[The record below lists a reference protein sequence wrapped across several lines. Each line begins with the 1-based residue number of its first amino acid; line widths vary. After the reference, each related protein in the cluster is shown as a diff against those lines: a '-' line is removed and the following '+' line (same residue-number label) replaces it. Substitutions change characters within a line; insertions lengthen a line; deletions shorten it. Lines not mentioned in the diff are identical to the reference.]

1 MNNRPSPR
9 GGGLKRE
16 KLKMKNAKLKIG
28 LIAIA
33 SLGMMWGGATAFA
46 AGEKR
51 CTAGGQKVE
60 CPTVTEAEAE
70 AASKAFLKEGHDM
83 EEGRGGSTYGIAP
96 FDYLTGVG
104 KRGAEAAK
112 GAKAGTYKGESGYG
126 SNAKASLKTEL
137 WDRVKAPKSD
147 GVKDKSV
154 YDQWSGNW
162 SPTFGATLVAGADP
176 TQGKNYYYSYCIACH
191 GWLMHG
197 DGPSASE
204 LNPRPRTLT
213 RGDYMQKKTNLELFT
228 VIKGGGEAVS
238 LSSSMPNWGN
248 VLQDQDIWN
257 IVAFIRA
264 MQDVPPPKS
273 VAEYLNP
280 KSTFKPIPGDV
291 DALNAAKS
299 AEFQEVQ
306 EMIESEM
313 PGRAPGTE
321 LVGGGYVDGGNR
333 KKPTE
338 VAVKVK

>member
-1 MNNRPSPR
+1 MKND
-9 GGGLKRE
+9 
-16 KLKMKNAKLKIG
+16 KLKVY
-28 LIAIA
+28 LIAMA
-33 SLGMMWGGATAFA
+33 SLGIMWTSSSAFA
-46 AGEKR
+46 AVEKR

-60 CPTVTEAEAE
+60 CPTVTEAEAK
-70 AASKAFLKEGHDM
+70 AASAAFLKEGSDM
-83 EEGRGGSTYGIAP
+83 EEGKGGSTYGIAP

-104 KRGAEAAK
+104 KRADSDTK
-112 GAKAGTYKGESGYG
+112 TFKTHSGYG
-126 SNAKASLKTEL
+126 HDTKGSYKTEL

-264 MQDVPPPKS
+264 MQDVAPPKS
-273 VAEYLNP
+273 VEEYLNP
-280 KSTFKPIPGDV
+280 KSTFKPNKGDV

-299 AEFQEVQ
+299 KDFQEVQ
-306 EMIESEM
+306 ELLESDM
-313 PGRAPGTE
+313 TGRAPGSE
-321 LVGGGYVDGGNR
+321 LVGGGFVEGGNR
-333 KKPTE
+333 RAPAD

>member
-1 MNNRPSPR
+1 
-9 GGGLKRE
+9 
-16 KLKMKNAKLKIG
+16 
-28 LIAIA
+28 
-33 SLGMMWGGATAFA
+33 MMWGGASAFA
-46 AGEKR
+46 AEKR

-60 CPTVTEAEAE
+60 CPTVTEAEAK
-70 AASKAFLKEGHDM
+70 AASDAFGKEADDM
-83 EEGRGGSTYGIAP
+83 SAGKGGSTYGIAP

-104 KRGAEAAK
+104 KRANSDTK
-112 GAKAGTYKGESGYG
+112 TYKTDSGYAEG
-126 SNAKASLKTEL
+126 AGKASAKTEL

-147 GVKDKSV
+147 GVTDKSV

-162 SPTFGATLVAGADP
+162 SPTFGSTLVAGADP

-197 DGPSASE
+197 DGPSAAE

-213 RGDYMQKKTNLELFT
+213 RGEYMQKKTNLELFT

-257 IVAFIRA
+257 IIAFIRA
-264 MQDVPPPKS
+264 MQDVAPPKS

-280 KSTFKPIPGDV
+280 KSTFKPIKGDV
-291 DALNAAKS
+291 DALTAAKS
-299 AEFQEVQ
+299 KDFKEAQEL
-306 EMIESEM
+306 IESDM
-313 PGRAPGTE
+313 AGRAPGSD
-321 LVGGGYVDGGNR
+321 LAGGGFVEGGNR
-333 KKPTE
+333 HKPTD

>member
-1 MNNRPSPR
+1 
-9 GGGLKRE
+9 
-16 KLKMKNAKLKIG
+16 MKNAKLKIG

-33 SLGMMWGGATAFA
+33 SLGMMWGGASAFA
-46 AGEKR
+46 AEKR

-60 CPTVTEAEAE
+60 CPTVTEAEAK
-70 AASKAFLKEGHDM
+70 AASAAFLKEGDDM
-83 EEGRGGSTYGIAP
+83 EKGQGGSTYGIAP

-104 KRGAEAAK
+104 KRSAVADK
-112 GAKAGTYKGESGYG
+112 GVKAGTYKTESGYG
-126 SNAKASLKTEL
+126 HGQKASLKTEL

-147 GVKDKSV
+147 GVTDKSV

-162 SPTFGATLVAGADP
+162 SPTFGETKVAGADP

-191 GWLMHG
+191 GWLLHG

-257 IVAFIRA
+257 IIAFIRA

-291 DALNAAKS
+291 DALNASKS
-299 AEFQEVQ
+299 KDFLEAQ
-306 EMIESEM
+306 EMIESDM
-313 PGRAPGTE
+313 TGRAPGSE
-321 LVGGGYVDGGNR
+321 LVGGGFVEGGNR
-333 KKPTE
+333 KKPTD
-338 VAVKVK
+338 VAVKVKN

>member
-1 MNNRPSPR
+1 
-9 GGGLKRE
+9 
-16 KLKMKNAKLKIG
+16 MKNAKLKIG
-28 LIAIA
+28 LIAMT
-33 SLGMMWGGATAFA
+33 SLGMMWGTSAIA
-46 AGEKR
+46 AEKR

-60 CPTVTEAEAE
+60 CPTITAAEAE
-70 AASKAFLKEGHDM
+70 AASAAFLKEGADM
-83 EEGRGGSTYGIAP
+83 EAGRGGSTYGIAP

-104 KRGAEAAK
+104 KRADSDLK
-112 GAKAGTYKGESGYG
+112 TYKTSSGYG
-126 SNAKASLKTEL
+126 SDVKGSQKTEL
-137 WDRVKAPKSD
+137 WDRVKAPTSD

-154 YDQWSGNW
+154 YDQWANNW
-162 SPTFGATLVAGADP
+162 SPKFGETLVAGADP
-176 TQGKNYYYSYCIACH
+176 TQGKSYYYSYCIACH

-204 LNPRPRTLT
+204 LDPRPRTLT

-280 KSTFKPIPGDV
+280 KSTFKPIKGDV
-291 DALNAAKS
+291 DALNAPKHAD
-299 AEFQEVQ
+299 FQEMQ
-306 EMIESEM
+306 ELVESEM
-313 PGRAPGTE
+313 TGRAPGTE
-321 LVGGGYVDGGNR
+321 LVGGGFVAGGNR
-333 KKPTE
+333 AAPAE
-338 VAVKVK
+338 VKVKAAK

>member
-1 MNNRPSPR
+1 
-9 GGGLKRE
+9 
-16 KLKMKNAKLKIG
+16 MKNAKLKIG
-28 LIAIA
+28 LIAMT
-33 SLGMMWGGATAFA
+33 SLGMMWGGASAFA
-46 AGEKR
+46 AAEKR

-60 CPTVTEAEAE
+60 CATVTEAEAK
-70 AASKAFLKEGHDM
+70 AASAAFLKEGADM
-83 EEGRGGSTYGIAP
+83 EAGQGGSTYGIAP

-104 KRGAEAAK
+104 KRSNSDAK
-112 GAKAGTYKGESGYG
+112 TYKTDSGYG
-126 SNAKASLKTEL
+126 SDVKGSLKTEL
-137 WDRVKAPKSD
+137 RDRGKAPKSD
-147 GVKDKSV
+147 GVTDKSV

-162 SPTFGATLVAGADP
+162 SPTFGTTLVAGADP

-204 LNPRPRTLT
+204 LDPRPRTLT

-273 VAEYLNP
+273 VTEYLNP
-280 KSTFKPIPGDV
+280 KSTFKPIKGDV
-291 DALNAAKS
+291 DALNASKS
-299 AEFQEVQ
+299 ADFQEVQ
-306 EMIESEM
+306 ELIESEM
-313 PGRAPGTE
+313 TGRAPGTE
-321 LVGGGYVDGGNR
+321 LVGGGFVAGGNR
-333 KKPTE
+333 AAPAD
-338 VAVKVK
+338 VAVKLK

>member
-1 MNNRPSPR
+1 
-9 GGGLKRE
+9 
-16 KLKMKNAKLKIG
+16 MKNAKLKIG
-28 LIAIA
+28 LIAIT
-33 SLGMMWGGATAFA
+33 SLGMIWGSASAFA
-46 AGEKR
+46 AEKR

-60 CPTVTEAEAE
+60 CPTVTEAEAK
-70 AASKAFLKEGHDM
+70 AASAAFLKEGDDM
-83 EEGRGGSTYGIAP
+83 EKGQGGSTYGIAP

-104 KRGAEAAK
+104 KRSSVAEK
-112 GAKAGTYKGESGYG
+112 GVKAGTYKTESGYG
-126 SNAKASLKTEL
+126 HGQKASLKTEL

-147 GVKDKSV
+147 GVTDKSV

-213 RGDYMQKKTNLELFT
+213 NEGYMQQKTNLELFT

-264 MQDVPPPKS
+264 MQGVKPPAS

-291 DALNAAKS
+291 DALTAAKS
-299 AEFQEVQ
+299 KDFQEAQ
-306 EMIESEM
+306 ELIESDM
-313 PGRAPGTE
+313 TGRDPGSE
-321 LVGGGYVDGGNR
+321 LVGGGFVEGGNR

-338 VAVKVK
+338 VAVKVKK

>member
-1 MNNRPSPR
+1 
-9 GGGLKRE
+9 
-16 KLKMKNAKLKIG
+16 MKNAKLKIG
-28 LIAIA
+28 LIAMT
-33 SLGMMWGGATAFA
+33 SLGMMWGSASTFA
-46 AGEKR
+46 AEKR

-60 CPTVTEAEAE
+60 CPTITAAEAE
-70 AASKAFLKEGHDM
+70 AASAAFLKEGDDM
-83 EEGRGGSTYGIAP
+83 EQGRGGSTYGIAP

-104 KRGAEAAK
+104 KRSNSDTK
-112 GAKAGTYKGESGYG
+112 TYKTDSGYG
-126 SNAKASLKTEL
+126 SEAKGSLKTEL

-162 SPTFGATLVAGADP
+162 SPTFGTTLVAGADP

-204 LNPRPRTLT
+204 LDPRPRTLT

-273 VAEYLNP
+273 VTEYLNP
-280 KSTFKPIPGDV
+280 KSTFKPIKGDV
-291 DALNAAKS
+291 DALNASKNADFKE
-299 AEFQEVQ
+299 AQEL
-306 EMIESEM
+306 IESEM
-313 PGRAPGTE
+313 TGRAPGTE
-321 LVGGGYVDGGNR
+321 LVGGGFVAGGNR
-333 KKPTE
+333 AAPAD
-338 VAVKVK
+338 VAVKLK

>member
-1 MNNRPSPR
+1 
-9 GGGLKRE
+9 
-16 KLKMKNAKLKIG
+16 MKNAKLKIG
-28 LIAIA
+28 LIAIT
-33 SLGMMWGGATAFA
+33 SLGLVCGSSSAIA
-46 AGEKR
+46 AEKEKR
-51 CTAGGQKVE
+51 CKAGGVKVE
-60 CPTVTEAEAE
+60 CPTVTEAQAK
-70 AASKAFLKEGHDM
+70 AASAAFLKEGDDM
-83 EEGRGGSTYGIAP
+83 EQGRGGSTYGIAP

-104 KRGAEAAK
+104 KRHESDTK
-112 GAKAGTYKGESGYG
+112 TFKTHSGYG
-126 SNAKASLKTEL
+126 EKTGAGLKTEL
-137 WDRVKAPKSD
+137 WDRVKKPSSD
-147 GVKDKSV
+147 GVTDKSV
-154 YDQWSGNW
+154 YDQWTNNW

-176 TQGKNYYYSYCIACH
+176 NHGKTYYYSYCIGCH

-213 RGDYMQKKTNLELFT
+213 RGEYMQKKTNLELFT

-248 VLQDQDIWN
+248 VLQDQDIWD

-280 KSTFKPIPGDV
+280 KSTFKPIKGDV
-291 DALNAAKS
+291 DALNAPTNKDFMEAN
-299 AEFQEVQ
+299 EL
-306 EMIESEM
+306 IESDM
-313 PGRAPGTE
+313 TGRAPGSE

>member
-1 MNNRPSPR
+1 
-9 GGGLKRE
+9 
-16 KLKMKNAKLKIG
+16 MKNAKLKIG
-28 LIAIA
+28 LIAMT
-33 SLGMMWGGATAFA
+33 SLGMMWGSSATFA
-46 AGEKR
+46 AEKR

-60 CPTVTEAEAE
+60 CPTITEAEAKK
-70 AASKAFLKEGHDM
+70 ASAAFLKEGDDM
-83 EEGRGGSTYGIAP
+83 EAGKGGSTYGIAP

-104 KRGAEAAK
+104 KRSDVAAA
-112 GAKAGTYKGESGYG
+112 GAKAGTYKTESGYG
-126 SNAKASLKTEL
+126 HQQAGSLKTEL

-147 GVKDKSV
+147 GVSDKSV

-162 SPTFGATLVAGADP
+162 SPTFAGADP

-204 LNPRPRTLT
+204 LDPRPRTLT

-264 MQDVPPPKS
+264 MQDVKPPAS

-280 KSTFKPIPGDV
+280 KSTFKPIAGDV
-291 DALNAAKS
+291 DALTASKS
-299 AEFQEVQ
+299 KDFQEAN
-306 EMIESEM
+306 ETLESDM
-313 PGRAPGTE
+313 TGRAPGSE
-321 LVGGGYVDGGNR
+321 LVGGGFVEGGNR
-333 KKPTE
+333 KKPSE
-338 VAVKVK
+338 VSVKVAK

>member
-1 MNNRPSPR
+1 MT
-9 GGGLKRE
+9 
-16 KLKMKNAKLKIG
+16 
-28 LIAIA
+28 
-33 SLGMMWGGATAFA
+33 SLGMMWGSASTFA
-46 AGEKR
+46 AEKR

-60 CPTVTEAEAE
+60 CPTITAAEAE
-70 AASKAFLKEGHDM
+70 AASAAFLKEGDDM
-83 EEGRGGSTYGIAP
+83 EQGRGGSTYGIAP

-104 KRGAEAAK
+104 KRSNSDTK
-112 GAKAGTYKGESGYG
+112 TYKTDSGYG
-126 SNAKASLKTEL
+126 SEAKGSLKTEL

-162 SPTFGATLVAGADP
+162 SPTFGTTLVAGADP

-204 LNPRPRTLT
+204 LDPRPRTLT

-273 VAEYLNP
+273 VTEYLNP
-280 KSTFKPIPGDV
+280 KSTFKPIKGDV
-291 DALNAAKS
+291 DALNASKNADFKE
-299 AEFQEVQ
+299 AQEL
-306 EMIESEM
+306 IESEM
-313 PGRAPGTE
+313 TGRAPGTE
-321 LVGGGYVDGGNR
+321 LVGGGFVAGGNR
-333 KKPTE
+333 AAPAD
-338 VAVKVK
+338 VAVKLK